1 MSIKFAYL
9 PLTVIV
15 ALGMMASGCSKHSR
29 VIASKTPNP
38 AVPQSAPSDSG
49 RQQTAAADTTSRQS
63 TTSSSTPPSTSIS
76 KAERDTLNQRLA
88 KLEDVLF
95 DYDKATIRPDAT
107 KTLEGDVAV
116 IRGILERYPNQKVK
130 IEGHADERGSD
141 EYNIALGDK
150 RAVAAKEFLS
160 GMGINASQLDIVSF
174 GKQRPVC
181 QDHSEDCWQKNR
193 RAHFVAE
200 GGPQ

>member
-9 PLTVIV
+9 PLTAMAALSIMVSGCNKHPKIV
-15 ALGMMASGCSKHSR
+15 AGTAPKPAMTQ
-29 VIASKTPNP
+29 TP
-38 AVPQSAPSDSG
+38 PSDGG
-49 RQQTAAADTTSRQS
+49 RQQTGSNDSGSRRATTA
-63 TTSSSTPPSTSIS
+63 TAPSDGSMS
-76 KAERDTLNQRLA
+76 KTDRDTLNQKLA
-88 KLEDVLF
+88 RLEDVLF

-107 KTLEGDVAV
+107 KALEGDVAV
-116 IRGILERYPNQKVK
+116 IRGILERYPAQKVK

-160 GMGINASQLDIVSF
+160 GLGISGAQLEIVSF

-181 QDHSEDCWQKNR
+181 QVPGALQR
-193 RAHFVAE
+193 R
-200 GGPQ
+200 

>member
-9 PLTVIV
+9 PLTAIA
-15 ALGMMASGCSKHSR
+15 ALGIMVSGCNKHPKVAAANAPR
-29 VIASKTPNP
+29 PVMTETPP
-38 AVPQSAPSDSG
+38 AASG
-49 RQQTAAADTTSRQS
+49 RQQSASNDAGSRPATTATAPTD
-63 TTSSSTPPSTSIS
+63 SSMS
-76 KAERDTLNQRLA
+76 KTDRDTLNQRLA
-88 KLEDVLF
+88 RLEDVLF
-95 DYDKATIRPDAT
+95 DYDKASIRPDAT

-116 IRGILERYPNQKVK
+116 IRGILDRYPTQKVK

-160 GMGINASQLDIVSF
+160 GMGISGTQLEIVSF

-181 QDHSEDCWQKNR
+181 QDHTEDCWQKNR

-200 GGPQ
+200 GSPQ

>member
-1 MSIKFAYL
+1 MKIKFAYV
-9 PLTVIV
+9 PLTAVA
-15 ALGMMASGCSKHSR
+15 ALGLMVSGCR
-29 VIASKTPNP
+29 TVRPVP
-38 AVPQSAPSDSG
+38 AASAPKPVATQEVAANTTPARSAPIDSG
-49 RQQTAAADTTSRQS
+49 STRTT
-63 TTSSSTPPSTSIS
+63 TPAPSNGRITD
-76 KAERDTLNQRLA
+76 AERNTLNKSLT

-95 DYDKATIRPDAT
+95 DYDKASIRPDAT
-107 KTLEGDVAV
+107 KTLEGDVSV
-116 IRGILERYPNQKVK
+116 IRDIMQRYPSQKVK

-160 GMGINASQLDIVSF
+160 NMGVSINQLEIVSF

-181 QDHSEDCWQKNR
+181 GEHTEDCWQKNR

-200 GGPQ
+200 GTN

>member
-1 MSIKFAYL
+1 MSIKFAYV
-9 PLTVIV
+9 PLTAVA
-15 ALGMMASGCSKHSR
+15 ALGLMVSGCNKKAKVQAAAPPR
-29 VIASKTPNP
+29 PVASEPTRTETPR
-38 AVPQSAPSDSG
+38 PQTASNDSASTRTTTPAPSSNG
-49 RQQTAAADTTSRQS
+49 RITD
-63 TTSSSTPPSTSIS
+63 
-76 KAERDTLNQRLA
+76 AERNTLNKSLA

-107 KTLEGDVAV
+107 KTLEGDVSV
-116 IRGILERYPNQKVK
+116 IRDIMQRYPAQKVK

-160 GMGINASQLDIVSF
+160 NMGVSGNQLEIVSF

-181 QDHSEDCWQKNR
+181 GEHTEDCWQKNR

-200 GGPQ
+200 NSN